1 MTGAPLVSQC
11 DLKYAGISA
20 ENVAGAFVAAPVGGL
35 LWGFGAFALRISVQ
49 WILAKV
55 RGHRFDAFDRPPIA
69 DPSFLTG
76 PRERS
81 SDENDRE
88 PAPIVKASSLK
99 GKFL

>member
-1 MTGAPLVSQC
+1 MTGAPLVSQW
-11 DLKYAGISA
+11 DLEDADINT

-49 WILAKV
+49 WVLAKV
-55 RGHRFDAFDRPPIA
+55 RGHRFDALDRPPVG
-69 DPSFLTG
+69 DPSFLTQ

-81 SDENDRE
+81 ADEDHQE
-88 PAPIVKASSLK
+88 PSPIVKASSLK